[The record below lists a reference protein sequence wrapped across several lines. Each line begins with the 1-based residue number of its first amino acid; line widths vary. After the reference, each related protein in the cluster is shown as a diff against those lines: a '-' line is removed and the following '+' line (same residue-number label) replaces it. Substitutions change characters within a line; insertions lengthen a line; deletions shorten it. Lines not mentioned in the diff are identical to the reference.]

1 MKKIF
6 LITFILLITNVFS
19 QNKEKNIQKIKQLRI
34 AFISQ
39 KLDLTT
45 AEAEKFWPVF
55 NTFDDKQTELR
66 KQKKIIMNK
75 ISDDKIA
82 ISESEMTK
90 ILSDSENNESAL
102 QNNRKQFVKEL
113 QGVIPVKKILLLK
126 QLEEEFKSQLLKQ
139 FKNRKKGKIEE

>member
-19 QNKEKNIQKIKQLRI
+19 QNKEKNIEKIKQLRI